1 MPQKKRSGGRVRS
14 DIPYKD
20 RLLMNKFTNVAQHR
34 DHAALTAM
42 KIATVALNDTEGMG
56 YLRLARFAKRQQAL
70 TEEYYTDPEYM
81 EAKLNQRLEQ
91 LGFKIV
97 DGRLFGAVDDHGNT
111 VPTKLLEEQNGRSD
125 LKEKAAE

>member
-1 MPQKKRSGGRVRS
+1 MTQKKRSGGRVRS

-91 LGFKIV
+91 LGFMIV

-111 VPTKLLEEQNGRSD
+111 VSTKLLEEQNGRSD
-125 LKEKAAE
+125 LKKKAAE